1 VTFPLWL
8 QKLLMMMIQ
17 SFAEALHR
25 MIDAAEE
32 ALEAVEERDE
42 LTTQVRKQHVSY
54 DEPDPEED
62 IGSCSKVPESIPA
75 AGEVGAPP

>member
-1 VTFPLWL
+1 
-8 QKLLMMMIQ
+8 MMTMQ

-42 LTTQVRKQHVSY
+42 LTAQVRKQFVSY
-54 DEPDPEED
+54 DEPEPED

-75 AGEVGAPP
+75 VGEIGAPS